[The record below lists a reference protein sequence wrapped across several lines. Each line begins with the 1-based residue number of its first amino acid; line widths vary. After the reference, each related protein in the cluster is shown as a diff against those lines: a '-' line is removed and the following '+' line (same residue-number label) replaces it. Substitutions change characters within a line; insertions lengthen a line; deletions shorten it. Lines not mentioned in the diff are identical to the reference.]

1 MNIIDSGKFAF
12 VGLLPNVY
20 YKFSLVFTSVTDVDE
35 YVSELKLLC
44 FLSLTNSPPP
54 STVRFSIPLIP
65 HSRGEGRKISSWC

>member
-54 STVRFSIPLIP
+54 QHSKVFYTFNSTLKR
-65 HSRGEGRKISSWC
+65 